1 MNPLSNEQKSA
12 FHPAGWLKPLL
23 LTAVLA
29 LTRQAA
35 AETAGHAHP
44 HAIEEPPAKTID
56 HSRMDHGSMDHG
68 SMDHGSG
75 DSAREGRDPDAYS
88 NGYRLDSGPYLLEGR
103 QHSHMAD
110 SHRFSVLRI
119 DRLERADGRDHTG
132 TAYDAQAW
140 WGGSYDRLWLKAEG
154 EHSSGTLQEARS
166 DTEYTCPMHPEIRS
180 RPRYLPEMRHDARAG
195 DAGLDEGGQS
205 RARRFAP
212 PLLVD
217 AAADGDRH
225 RDRHVRRRVRSDA
238 GCARPWVELAAG
250 DAGRALWAGWPFFV
264 RCAQSI
270 GNRSPNMWTLIGL
283 GWGGLSATASSHGCA
298 RAVSGLVPH
307 ARPRGGVFRG
317 GSGDHLADAAR
328 PGAGAEGALGDLG
341 RDQGAARPGAEDRAP
356 HSRGR
361 HRRGYPADPRPP
373 ATGCACVRAKRCRSM
388 AKCSKGARAR
398 STNRC

>member
-1 MNPLSNEQKSA
+1 MNPLSNEKKSA

-56 HSRMDHGSMDHG
+56 HSQMDHGSMDHG

-119 DRLERADGRDHTG
+119 DRLERVDGRDHTG

-166 DTEYTCPMHPEIRS
+166 ELLWSHAVAPFWDRQ
-180 RPRYLPEMRHDARAG
+180 LGLRHDSGAGPERQWLALGLHGLAPYWFELDVAAYLGSGGRSALRLGSEYELLLTQRAILQPRVEFNLYGQDDPAR
-195 DAGLDEGGQS
+195 GLGSGLAEGVLGLRLRYEFSRQLAPYLGVEWSGKFGQS
-205 RARRFAP
+205 ADLAHSAD
-212 PLLVD
+212 D
-217 AAADGDRH
+217 ATSEWR
-225 RDRHVRRRVRSDA
+225 
-238 GCARPWVELAAG
+238 WV
-250 DAGRALWAGWPFFV
+250 
-264 RCAQSI
+264 
-270 GNRSPNMWTLIGL
+270 
-283 GWGGLSATASSHGCA
+283 
-298 RAVSGLVPH
+298 
-307 ARPRGGVFRG
+307 GGVRFWF
-317 GSGDHLADAAR
+317 
-328 PGAGAEGALGDLG
+328 
-341 RDQGAARPGAEDRAP
+341 
-356 HSRGR
+356 
-361 HRRGYPADPRPP
+361 
-373 ATGCACVRAKRCRSM
+373 
-388 AKCSKGARAR
+388 
-398 STNRC
+398 